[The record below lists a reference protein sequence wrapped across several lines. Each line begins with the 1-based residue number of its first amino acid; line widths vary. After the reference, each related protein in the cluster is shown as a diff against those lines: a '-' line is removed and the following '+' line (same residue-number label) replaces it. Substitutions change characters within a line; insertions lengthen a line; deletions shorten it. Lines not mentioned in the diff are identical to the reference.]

1 MVTNTD
7 LAVRR
12 ANAVEEN
19 VLLEQS
25 KRQGDA
31 FVASIRATVASS
43 DTTNLHLKN
52 PADSGLDANVQAV
65 FVRTRFMGIVDVYN
79 EFSDGPSGGTA
90 NGVDNLKMDT
100 DGTTGDTSMAVKQD
114 VTFTA
119 TNAHVK
125 DVIPSGGPGGQVG
138 GEATQTEPLIEPGRE
153 IVVEVTNE
161 SGDQEKAAISVVF
174 VEEPRDE

>member
-25 KRQGDA
+25 KRGGNA
-31 FVASIRATVASS
+31 FVASIRGTVSS
-43 DTTNLHLKN
+43 SGTTDLHFKN
-52 PADSGLDANVQAV
+52 PADSGLDANVRAV
-65 FVRTRFMGIVDVYN
+65 FVRTRFKGIADVYV

-100 DGTTGDTSMAVKQD
+100 DDTTGDTSMVVKQD

-119 TNAHVK
+119 TNTHVK

-138 GEATQTEPLIEPGRE
+138 GEATETEPLIEPGRE

-161 SGDQEKAAISVVF
+161 SGSEEKAAISVVF